1 MQLPQTTPHMPNCS
15 ALYRFG
21 YNNSLQ
27 LNEQLLSRVS
37 FDHAPDQVQLACI
50 SALMGSLQHGLH
62 SASAARLRGTAE
74 CCLSGR
80 AGPLPKLPNLRTAAK
95 ASP

>member
-37 FDHAPDQVQLACI
+37 FDHAPDQVQLARI
-50 SALMGSLQHGLH
+50 SALMAAYSMACIGFCHTFPQHRQVVCWRAL
-62 SASAARLRGTAE
+62 SETS
-74 CCLSGR
+74 CLCSI
-80 AGPLPKLPNLRTAAK
+80 
-95 ASP
+95 